1 MLRTTASRLWRRFA
15 RLTHGRP
22 KLVLPWKM
30 YIRLL
35 QLQDFG
41 SHKKNQNR
49 CHETRFTGSEYTEI
63 AIVAGALPQNS
74 SLGSL
79 QCSLRHLP
87 IFNGFASK
95 QRRTAGWRGQR
106 REEEGWRDRGRD
118 RQEIEW
124 GRLCLVL
131 LEFLRAPMVWP
142 YSQPLYRRK

>member
-15 RLTHGRP
+15 RLTHRRP

-49 CHETRFTGSEYTEI
+49 CHETRFTGSKYTEI

-87 IFNGFASK
+87 IFNGSASL
-95 QRRTAGWRGQR
+95 RS
-106 REEEGWRDRGRD
+106 REERQGGEGREGKKKDGETGEGIDR
-118 RQEIEW
+118 
-124 GRLCLVL
+124 
-131 LEFLRAPMVWP
+131 
-142 YSQPLYRRK
+142 K